1 METFVV
7 EKEEGADTIIV
18 QYCIK
23 INDFD
28 DSSSESSKLILGTSF
43 WQLFYI
49 SIDYEEER
57 IGFAQNISVN
67 AQLNNIGCPF
77 APLCLGDQIYRP
89 SSNTCEDPSC
99 SSYFFQILDQTSLT
113 CQLVSSPPLLLFI
126 FLIFIYFSCSQLI
139 FISFHFILF

>member
-99 SSYFFQILDQTSLT
+99 SSYFFKYSIKLP
-113 CQLVSSPPLLLFI
+113 SPANSFPLPPSFYLF
-126 FLIFIYFSCSQLI
+126 F
-139 FISFHFILF
+139 